1 MSSSPLEYAPVP
13 TRRRRRWVPWIII
26 VLAIGVA
33 FSVPWPTTET
43 NTLIDNITGSTRI
56 ITRHWWGQKTLSQS
70 TSGIERRFKQL
81 GLNWKPDWELMG
93 IKTKSIFGNVLSR
106 SCGFPSGT
114 RLHNF
119 ENDIEKFAS
128 DSEVRTLFSN
138 LTSGNQLQI
147 DSAIQEATDIA
158 LLRDIQHA
166 NADGAASKDREF
178 VP

>member
-1 MSSSPLEYAPVP
+1 
-13 TRRRRRWVPWIII
+13 
-26 VLAIGVA
+26 
-33 FSVPWPTTET
+33 
-43 NTLIDNITGSTRI
+43 
-56 ITRHWWGQKTLSQS
+56 
-70 TSGIERRFKQL
+70 
-81 GLNWKPDWELMG
+81 MG